1 VRRVVVTGAGGLLG
15 VAVVRHFRSRLDA
28 VEGWT
33 QTTRALPDGTSLR
46 PLDLTAPDAPEAAL
60 ATLRPDLVVH
70 CAALTDVDGCERDP
84 AAARTLN
91 ALVPG
96 RLAATAAA
104 VGARFVHISTDAV
117 YDGERPGAHHE
128 DDAPGP
134 CNVYAETKLEGER
147 RVLDAD
153 PEALVLRTNMHGWT
167 ERGRLS
173 FSEVILRGLAQGDP
187 LTLFTDVSFSP
198 LVVSDHARL
207 IAALVERG
215 TSGVLN
221 FGAADA
227 VSKAAF
233 GHLVADVFGLP
244 ADGIEGVT
252 LASRNLTAARPRNTA
267 LDTGRLAA
275 ALGTAPP
282 TVADGVRRLRETL
295 ATARPELRDLVHDPG
310 RL

>member
-1 VRRVVVTGAGGLLG
+1 VRRVVVTGASGLLG
-15 VAVVRHFRSRLDA
+15 AAVLRHFRARLDA

-33 QTTRALPDGTSLR
+33 QSTRSLPDGTALR
-46 PLDLTAPDAPEAAL
+46 PLDVTVPDAPEAAL
-60 ATLRPDLVVH
+60 AALRPQLVVH

-84 AAARTLN
+84 ETARVLN

-96 RLAATAAA
+96 RLAAAAAA
-104 VGARFVHISTDAV
+104 VGASFVHVSTDAV

-134 CNVYAETKLEGER
+134 CNVYAETKLEGEQL
-147 RVLDAD
+147 VLDEH
-153 PEALVLRTNMHGWT
+153 PVALVLRTNMHGWT

-173 FSEVILRGLAQGDP
+173 FSEVILRGLAHGVP
-187 LTLFTDVSFSP
+187 LTLFSDVTFSP
-198 LVVSDHARL
+198 LVASDHARL
-207 IAALVERG
+207 IAALVEREAAG
-215 TSGVLN
+215 IFN

-227 VSKAAF
+227 VTKEAF
-233 GHLVADVFGLP
+233 GHLVADVFALP
-244 ADGIEGVT
+244 AAGIEGVT

-267 LDTGRLAA
+267 LDTARLAA

-282 TVADGVRRLRETL
+282 TVADGVRHLRETL
-295 ATARPELRDLVHDPG
+295 ATARPELRDLLHDPG

>member
-1 VRRVVVTGAGGLLG
+1 MRRVVVTGAGGLLG
-15 VAVVRHFRSRLDA
+15 AAVLRHFRARLDA
-28 VEGWT
+28 VEGWS
-33 QTTRALPDGTSLR
+33 QTTRSLPDGTSLR
-46 PLDLTAPDAPEAAL
+46 PLDLTASEGPEGAL
-60 ATLRPDLVVH
+60 TALGPDLVVH

-84 AAARTLN
+84 EAARALN

-104 VGARFVHISTDAV
+104 LGAGFVQISTDAV
-117 YDGERPGAHHE
+117 YDGERAGAHHE

-134 CNVYAETKLEGER
+134 CNVYAETKLEGEQL
-147 RVLDAD
+147 VLDAH
-153 PEALVLRTNMHGWT
+153 PAALVLRTTMHGWT

-173 FSEVILRGLAQGDP
+173 FSEVILRGLAQGAP
-187 LTLFTDVSFSP
+187 LTLFSDVTFSP

-215 TSGVLN
+215 ASGVLN
-221 FGAADA
+221 LGAADA
-227 VSKAAF
+227 VTKEAF

-244 ADGIEGVT
+244 ATTIEGVT
-252 LASRNLTAARPRNTA
+252 LASRNLAAARPRNTT
-267 LDTGRLAA
+267 LDTTRLAA
-275 ALGTAPP
+275 ALGAEPP

-295 ATARPELRDLVHDPG
+295 ASARPELRDLVDDPG